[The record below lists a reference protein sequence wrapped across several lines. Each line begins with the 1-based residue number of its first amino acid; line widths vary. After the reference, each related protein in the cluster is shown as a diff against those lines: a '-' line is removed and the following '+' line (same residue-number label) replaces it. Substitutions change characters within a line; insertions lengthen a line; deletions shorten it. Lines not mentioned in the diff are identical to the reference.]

1 MRHIHKCQGDYKAQ
15 PAAVVD
21 HLFNAVDDK
30 GQINKSVQPH
40 WVHELHYHIAHK
52 RVKQA
57 EKHCCGVAAAL

>member
-21 HLFNAVDDK
+21 YLFNAVDDK

-40 WVHELHYHIAHK
+40 GVHELHYHIAHK
-52 RVKQA
+52 RI
-57 EKHCCGVAAAL
+57 